1 MGNPAAE
8 PAGEVAVPLPGL
20 GVVSR
25 PWGPS
30 YRTTGVGRGMVVVG
44 RVESKMACPLQP
56 RDQQPLKAQLHPCSL
71 AKRNREEE
79 CPLESKRQPCGC
91 SNL

>member
-1 MGNPAAE
+1 M
-8 PAGEVAVPLPGL
+8 EVAIPLPGL

-25 PWGPS
+25 PWDPS
-30 YRTTGVGRGMVVVG
+30 YRTTGGGVGVR

-56 RDQQPLKAQLHPCSL
+56 RDQQSLKAQPHPCSL
-71 AKRNREEE
+71 AKKNREEG
-79 CPLESKRQPCGC
+79 CPLESKRQPCSC

>member
-1 MGNPAAE
+1 M
-8 PAGEVAVPLPGL
+8 EVAVPLPGL

-25 PWGPS
+25 PWDLS
-30 YRTTGVGRGMVVVG
+30 YRTTGVGRGVVVVG

-56 RDQQPLKAQLHPCSL
+56 RDQQPLKAQPHPCSL

-79 CPLESKRQPCGC
+79 CPLESKRQPCSC

>member
-1 MGNPAAE
+1 M
-8 PAGEVAVPLPGL
+8 EVAIPLPGL

-25 PWGPS
+25 PWDPS
-30 YRTTGVGRGMVVVG
+30 YRTTGVGRGVVVVG

-56 RDQQPLKAQLHPCSL
+56 LKAQPHPCSL
-71 AKRNREEE
+71 AKKNREEG
-79 CPLESKRQPCGC
+79 CPLESKRQPCSC